1 MHASRR
7 KMIVFLLGIGL
18 LGLGATLYRSTA
30 QSSPAVPSQNADTPT
45 VTNTTSAVEIISIQP
60 LSSGGYELVMR
71 NVSSKN
77 INGYSVEFDQG
88 ASVTSDLTST
98 YRPIIAPGEDFKLR
112 IPATSVVIIKHVV
125 FDDNSFDGD
134 ARMAAQLQDR
144 RLGIQKQL
152 RNIISVLNR
161 DGKTADVEQLKAHIK
176 ELPEEGSAFVAAG
189 MRNAKED
196 ALLAL
201 EKVDSNNQAV
211 KLNKLLEES
220 NRRIA
225 LLGARP

>member
-1 MHASRR
+1 M
-7 KMIVFLLGIGL
+7 FLLSMGL
-18 LGLGATLYRSTA
+18 LGLGPTLYGSTPRSFT
-30 QSSPAVPSQNADTPT
+30 AVPSQNVDTPT
-45 VTNTTSAVEIISIQP
+45 ITNRTSAVEIISIQP
-60 LSSGGYELVMR
+60 LQSGGYKLVMR
-71 NVSSKN
+71 NVSMKN
-77 INGYSVEFDQG
+77 INGYSVGFDQG
-88 ASVTSDLTST
+88 ESVTSDLTST
-98 YRPIIAPGEDFKLR
+98 YKPIIAPGEDFNLR
-112 IPATSVVIIKHVV
+112 IPATSAVIIKHVV

-134 ARMAAQLQDR
+134 PRMAAQLQDR

-161 DGKTADVEQLKAHIK
+161 DGKTADVAQLKAHIK

-201 EKVDSNNQAV
+201 EKIDGNNKAV

-225 LLGARP
+225 LLQAAP